1 MSIRNAIQSG
11 ASLVALAML
20 CGSLLACATEPPKA
34 KAKLKDPKALTPKK
48 PDKAVTVGMKST
60 ITPKDG
66 RVKVDVPGDQAEVF
80 SWEYTDDS
88 GHVAQCEGAFVG
100 ASFAIVCSPYADK
113 CEDGTAFQADLI
125 MAYDESQ
132 HEGLIAIVGSNLC
145 DSGNDVWACELDA
158 AGNAGACV
166 VGKLNADG
174 EVELSE

>member
-1 MSIRNAIQSG
+1 MI
-11 ASLVALAML
+11 
-20 CGSLLACATEPPKA
+20 CGSLLACAADPPAKPKPPGGKSMPKA
-34 KAKLKDPKALTPKK
+34 PQPLAPKK

-80 SWEYTDDS
+80 SWEEKDAS
-88 GHVAQCEGAFVG
+88 GNVSQCEGAFVG

-125 MAYDESQ
+125 MAYDDSS

-158 AGNAGACV
+158 AGNAGECV